1 MKKIIRISIFFILIS
16 IIVYNNSSRH
26 VSQHL
31 WKYNDYIFEKGYE
44 DVLVFQEDNN
54 IFRYEWPYV
63 FKHDKKIGL
72 VVFCIGDRMW
82 MKYLD
87 TEGNI
92 VEYAGK

>member
-82 MKYLD
+82 MKYNFED
-87 TEGNI
+87 AKI
-92 VEYAGK
+92 VEYVGK